1 MIARVWRGWA
11 PSNQADA
18 YDRHYRTEVLETL
31 QEVPGFVGARLL
43 RRVVGDEVEFVSLTL
58 FEDLEAVR
66 NFAGPDYETAVVAE
80 PARKVLTRFDETVA
94 HYDTSFAT

>member
-11 PSNQADA
+11 RMDVADD

-31 QEVPGFVGARLL
+31 RDVPGFAGARLL
-43 RRVVGDEVEFVSLTL
+43 RRTVDDEVEFVSLTF

-66 NFAGPDYETAVVAE
+66 TFAGLDYETAVVAE
-80 PARKVLTRFDETVA
+80 AARILLTHFDRTVA

>member
-11 PSNQADA
+11 PANQADA

-43 RRVVGDEVEFVSLTL
+43 RRVVGEEVEFVSLTL
-58 FEDLEAVR
+58 FEDLGAVR